1 MKKLTLLLICMIII
15 GLLAGCA
22 GTPVVYYTNCT
33 CPTDSHDTAV
43 TPNDTPDL
51 GDDELKTGLYIG
63 TNLSNSKDA
72 STEGNGAVV
81 YDITIVAV
89 TVDGKGIIRS
99 CLIDS
104 VPATVAFDASGV
116 IQTDL
121 SAEILTKNELGDNYG
136 MRAKSQIGYEWD
148 EQVAAFAKHA
158 VGKTV
163 DQLKNGSIN
172 ESGYAADVD
181 LASSASINLFPYI
194 FGIEGAVNNAQPLG
208 AKAGDELRLASIS
221 GLEGS
226 KSATDETDGL
236 AQFDVNVVALTVN
249 GDTITSCTIDSLQ
262 AKVNFNNGGSITTD
276 LTAQMLTKNQ
286 LGENYGMSNLSSIGA
301 EWNEQAAA
309 FSKYVTNKTAAD
321 VAGIAISE
329 DFTPTEAD
337 LVSSVTI
344 KINGFQDLIA
354 KALG

>member
-1 MKKLTLLLICMIII
+1 MNKLTLLLICMIII

-33 CPTDSHDTAV
+33 CPTNSHDTTV
-43 TPNDTPDL
+43 TPNDAPDL

-89 TVDGKGIIRS
+89 TVDGMGIIRS

-181 LASSASINLFPYI
+181 LASSASI
-194 FGIEGAVNNAQPLG
+194 
-208 AKAGDELRLASIS
+208 S

-236 AQFDVNVVALTVN
+236 AQLDVNVVALTVN

-286 LGENYGMSNLSSIGA
+286 LGENYGMSNHSSIGA